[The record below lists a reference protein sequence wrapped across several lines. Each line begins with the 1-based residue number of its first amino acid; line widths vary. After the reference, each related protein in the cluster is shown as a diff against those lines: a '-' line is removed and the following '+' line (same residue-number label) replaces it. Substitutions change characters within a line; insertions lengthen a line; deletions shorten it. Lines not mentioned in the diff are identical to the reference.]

1 MIWAIA
7 DGMVRSWKGSLANK
21 KMGPKQHMGKNE
33 TYTVQPGENWYLDV
47 FGRMQWPTH
56 WYLNQQDMAMVI
68 QSQ

>member
-1 MIWAIA
+1 
-7 DGMVRSWKGSLANK
+7 
-21 KMGPKQHMGKNE
+21 MGPKQHMGKNE